1 MPRSRSLP
9 PARPLPAGFLA
20 RPIAHRG
27 LHNGH
32 TIIENTRSAFEAAI
46 AGNFG
51 IECDIQASGDG
62 EAMVFHDFDLE
73 RLTVATGRTDA
84 QTAAQL
90 RMLAFKAG
98 HDRMDTLPALFDQV
112 KGRVPLV
119 VEIKSRFD
127 GDGRI
132 ATRLAALA
140 AAYSG
145 PLVFKSFDPE
155 KLVAMR
161 EAGIAQPLGIVGE
174 ESYAHHE
181 YDHLS
186 DAEKHSLA
194 NLLHIERSQ
203 PDFVSWNHKN
213 LPSAAPHLCRVGL
226 GLPVM
231 SWTVRSHKAA
241 TEIAPYVDQIVFE
254 GFHPA

>member
-1 MPRSRSLP
+1 MPLP

-27 LHNGH
+27 LHNEHG
-32 TIIENTRSAFEAAI
+32 IVENTRAAFAAAV
-46 AGNFG
+46 AGRFG
-51 IECDIQASGDG
+51 IECDIQASADG
-62 EAMVFHDFDLE
+62 EAMVFHDFTLD
-73 RLTVATGRTDA
+73 RLTIAEGRTDGLS
-84 QTAAQL
+84 AAQL
-90 RMLAFKAG
+90 RAIAFKAG
-98 HDRMDTLPALFDQV
+98 KDGMDTLAALFDQV
-112 KGRVPLV
+112 QGRVPLV

-132 ATRLAALA
+132 AARVATLAATYA
-140 AAYSG
+140 G

-155 KLVAMR
+155 KLVALR
-161 EAGIAQPLGIVGE
+161 EAGVAQPLGIVGE

-186 DAEKHSLA
+186 AAEKHALA
-194 NLLHIERSQ
+194 NLLHIERSR

-241 TEIAPYVDQIVFE
+241 TEIAPHVDQIVFE
-254 GFHPA
+254 GFHPD